1 MTEEF
6 GFCGKCGA
14 KILEVDQTF
23 CTKCGKPLQSGN
35 GAIESE
41 KVDII
46 EVKEFEPIES
56 KIYDSPTYEPQVVIK
71 KKVQKP
77 LKAPKKD
84 KKVKHHENLEI
95 YSKGLTKLYGGGKGQ
110 SVLAVDAIDLK
121 VEPGVHGFL
130 GPNGAG
136 KTSTINMLI
145 GAISITK
152 GKARIR
158 GKRAGSIKSR
168 RLVGVLTKDP
178 NFYTRMTGEQYLVYM
193 AQLNGIKKHVA
204 YRKTK
209 EILKFLGMS
218 DDKDRKVGK
227 YSGDMKQ
234 KIGIGSALIHDPEIL
249 ILDEPTA
256 NLDPIGRNDLIE
268 KIKKLSEK
276 MSVFVSSHI
285 LSEIEQMCEM
295 VTMINN
301 GKIIVRDTIKNIK
314 NKHSESAN
322 IFVLDTNMNKK
333 VLESVKQKKYVTS
346 AWIDDKDN
354 KIHVVPKD
362 NKVFQES
369 IPVIMAENNSVL
381 KGFFQQE
388 ASLQDIFID
397 IIEGDEKF

>member
-1 MTEEF
+1 MSEY

-14 KILEVDQTF
+14 KIVEADQAF
-23 CTKCGKPLQSGN
+23 CMKCGKPL
-35 GAIESE
+35 ESE
-41 KVDII
+41 KESVESETIDLI
-46 EVKEFEPIES
+46 EVKDLEPIES
-56 KIYDSPTYEPQVVIK
+56 TTDISPTYEPPVE
-71 KKVQKP
+71 
-77 LKAPKKD
+77 APKKE
-84 KKVKHHENLEI
+84 KKVKHHADLEI
-95 YSKGLTKLYGGGKGQ
+95 YSKKLTKLYRGRKGQ
-110 SVLAVDAIDLK
+110 SVLAVDAIDLQ

-145 GAISITK
+145 GAISITS

-168 RLVGVLTKDP
+168 RLVGFLPQDP
-178 NFYTRMTGEQYLVYM
+178 AFYPSMTGEQYLIYM
-193 AQLNGIKKHVA
+193 AQLNGIKKYA
-204 YRKTK
+204 ALKKAK
-209 EILKFLGMS
+209 EILKFLDLS
-218 DDKDRKVGK
+218 DAKDRKIGK
-227 YSGDMKQ
+227 YSGGMKQ

-256 NLDPIGRNDLIE
+256 NLDPLGRADLIE
-268 KIKKLSEK
+268 KIKKLSER

-285 LSEIEQMCEM
+285 LSEIEQMCEI
-295 VTMINN
+295 VTMINK

-314 NKHSESAN
+314 KRHTQDTN
-322 IFVLDTNMNKK
+322 IFILDTNLNRK
-333 VLESVKQKKYVTS
+333 VLESVKQKPYVKS
-346 AWIDDKDN
+346 AWIEDSDN
-354 KIHVVPKD
+354 KIHVVPND

-397 IIEGDEKF
+397 IIEGEDQSL